1 MHTVFICSDS
11 PDNQGKLLFL
21 GEIFKFDNLILSLQ
35 DMICAIAELESDRQ
49 LLAVRYDKKSKEA
62 KVGLMQI
69 THKNAVW
76 LFGY

>member
-1 MHTVFICSDS
+1 
-11 PDNQGKLLFL
+11 
-21 GEIFKFDNLILSLQ
+21 
-35 DMICAIAELESDRQ
+35 MICAIAELESDRQ

-76 LFGY
+76 LFRY